1 MSVELR
7 SEALT
12 TFLEAR
18 TREGF
23 DIETRTATQAV
34 IVRRRQLFLLLRP
47 FRPRAGDVRLVVSVD
62 SDGGIRTDAAEPRR
76 W

>member
-1 MSVELR
+1 MSVDDR

-18 TREGF
+18 AREGF
-23 DIETRTATQAV
+23 DVETRTATQAV
-34 IVRRRQLFLLLRP
+34 IVRRRQRFLLLRP
-47 FRPRAGDVRLVVSVD
+47 FRPGVGDVRLVVSVD
-62 SDGGIRTDAAEPRR
+62 SDGGVSTSAAEPRR